1 LHLLPY
7 SPTSLAY
14 GPIQGQTCSGVNL
27 SPGAN
32 IQNSVDNNPAGTT
45 FCLAAGSYAQQSVV
59 PKNNDQFIG
68 GYSAVL
74 DGEKTT
80 AHAFSGTASGVVIQN
95 LKIINYNPSAV
106 NLYASDSAVQGDYS
120 YGWTVKKQ

>member
-1 LHLLPY
+1 
-7 SPTSLAY
+7 
-14 GPIQGQTCSGVNL
+14 VNL

-32 IQNSVDNNPAGTT
+32 IH